1 MNVLVCGSGT
11 AGLITAITL
20 KKRLNIDVSVVSS
33 KEIGIVGVGEGS
45 TEHFKE
51 FCNSADIKFND
62 IIKEC
67 DATFK
72 SGIMFEGWGEKTYF
86 HNVGGV
92 YALRS
97 GQYNF
102 GYAKQIVEGKEL
114 NSKSIWD
121 SLIDVSFLSNVNSA
135 PFNQFHFNT
144 FKLNEFLTKK
154 AKEIGVIFFEDEIQ
168 DIEQNESGDIV
179 KVIGKNTSYAYDFY
193 IDSTGFRRLLHTRL
207 GAKWESF
214 SKYLTMNSAIAFR
227 TPDTEEYKLWT
238 LAKAMSAGWLFRIPT
253 WGSHGNGYIY
263 NNKFITKEDAIKEVE
278 ALYGFEV
285 SIGREFTFDPGKVDR
300 AWINNCV
307 AVGLSG
313 SFFEPL
319 EATSIGT
326 SIQQAFLL
334 MHLLPGYSDKSI
346 DSYNKSFD
354 SICYNI
360 RDFIFLHYMG
370 GRTDTDF
377 WKSIATLEVPESLYN
392 NLEKWKDRLPI
403 QEDFVQESGY
413 IMFISQNYITV
424 LEGLGLI
431 NYKKIKENHEMHSTL
446 EITNFINEE
455 FKKQLD
461 YESSTRFIPHKEYL
475 SIVRSYF

>member
-1 MNVLVCGSGT
+1 VKILICGSGT

-20 KKRLNIDVSVVSS
+20 KKRLNVDVSVVSS

-51 FCNSADIKFND
+51 FCASAGIKFND
-62 IIKEC
+62 LIKEC
-67 DATFK
+67 DATYK
-72 SGIMFEGWGEKTYF
+72 AGIMFEGWGDKTYF

-92 YALRS
+92 YSSRS

-102 GYAKQIVEGKEL
+102 GYGKQIVE
-114 NSKSIWD
+114 NKSLTAQYVWD
-121 SLIDVSFLSNVNSA
+121 SLIDVWHLSNPDSV

-154 AKEIGVIFFEDEIQ
+154 AKDLGVTFFEDEIQ
-168 DIEQNESGDIV
+168 DV
-179 KVIGKNTSYAYDFY
+179 KQDSFGNISEVVGKNKSYVYDFY
-193 IDSTGFRRLLHTRL
+193 VDSTGFRRVLHTKL

-214 SKYLTMNSAIAFR
+214 SKHLTMNSAIAFR
-227 TPDTEEYKLWT
+227 TPDTDKYNLWT
-238 LAKAMSAGWLFRIPT
+238 LAKAMSSGWLFRIPT

-263 NNKFITKEDAIKEVE
+263 NNNFITKEEAIKEVE
-278 ALYGFEV
+278 ALYGFEISV
-285 SIGREFTFDPGKVDR
+285 GREFTFDPGKVDK
-300 AWINNCV
+300 AWIKNCV

-334 MHLLPGYSDKSI
+334 MHLLPGYTEKSI

-370 GRTDTDF
+370 GRNDTDF
-377 WKSIATLEVPESLYN
+377 WKSISDLEVPDSLYN

-403 QEDFVQESGY
+403 QEDFVNESGY
-413 IMFISQNYITV
+413 IMFISQNFILV

-431 NYKKIKENHEMHSTL
+431 NYEKIKNNHEMFSTL
-446 EITNFINEE
+446 EVTDFINAE
-455 FKKQLD
+455 FKKQAD
-461 YESSTRFIPHKEYL
+461 YENSTKFIPHKEYL
-475 SIVRSYF
+475 SIIRNYF